1 LELALK
7 GRRVNRV
14 ETNSGVHWPPD
25 QEVAVPDT
33 DSLSPAPPPLFGP
46 ALPLQ
51 GLTILAVEDSRF
63 ACEALRLMAQRSGAR
78 LRRAENLRD
87 ARRHLALYRPDL
99 VLVDIGLPDGP
110 GTALIRELALAP
122 PGGPVV
128 LGLSGDPSQR
138 GAALAAGAVG
148 FLEKPIGGL
157 AEFQSVL
164 LRHLPGRG
172 EARSDTTNSAP
183 EPDRLALRED
193 LARAAGMLA
202 QGPDAGQRAYL
213 ARFLTG
219 IARST
224 RDAALARAAAD
235 LPGADEARMA
245 HLSGLVALRIG
256 ESPRPFA

>member
-1 LELALK
+1 M
-7 GRRVNRV
+7 
-14 ETNSGVHWPPD
+14 PQPD
-25 QEVAVPDT
+25 
-33 DSLSPAPPPLFGP
+33 SPRPPPVFGP
-46 ALPLQ
+46 ALPMQ
-51 GLTILAVEDSRF
+51 GLTVLAVEDSRF

-78 LRRAENLRD
+78 LRRAENLHD

-110 GTALIRELALAP
+110 GTGLIRDLAQGP

-138 GAALAAGAVG
+138 GAALAAGAAG
-148 FLEKPIGGL
+148 FVEKPIGGL
-157 AEFQSVL
+157 AEFQSL
-164 LRHLPGRG
+164 MLRHLPGC
-172 EARSDTTNSAP
+172 SDQRADPDVPTP

-202 QGPDAGQRAYL
+202 EGPDAGQRAYL
-213 ARFLTG
+213 SRFLTG

-235 LPGADEARMA
+235 LPGADATRLA
-245 HLSGLVALRIG
+245 HLSGLVALRMG

>member
-1 LELALK
+1 M
-7 GRRVNRV
+7 
-14 ETNSGVHWPPD
+14 
-25 QEVAVPDT
+25 PDT
-33 DSLSPAPPPLFGP
+33 DSPSLNPPPLFGP

-63 ACEALRLMAQRSGAR
+63 ACEALRLMAQRYGAR
-78 LRRAENLRD
+78 LRRAETLHD

-99 VLVDIGLPDGP
+99 VLVDIGLPDGL
-110 GTALIRELALAP
+110 GTALIRDLALAP
-122 PGGPVV
+122 SGGPVV
-128 LGLSGDPSQR
+128 LGVSGDPSQR

-148 FLEKPIGGL
+148 FMEKPIGGL
-157 AEFQSVL
+157 AEFQAIL
-164 LRHLPGRG
+164 LRHMPGRG
-172 EARSDTTNSAP
+172 DARADPAETAP

-193 LARAAGMLA
+193 LARAAGILA

-213 ARFLTG
+213 ARFLAG

-235 LPGADEARMA
+235 LPGADAARIA

-256 ESPRPFA
+256 ENPRPFA